1 MLRSMDDDLLVH
13 APAKLNLAL
22 SVGAPRPDGFHP
34 LSSWMVT
41 LDWGDSIYLRR
52 RDPGSSSLFANVW
65 ATDAPHTPDLDWPL
79 RSDLSWKAHAAIER
93 AVGRQLP
100 VRVRVEKRIPVG
112 GGLGGGSSNAAA
124 VLRGLDALFDLRL
137 GNDAL
142 RSIAADLGSDVAFL
156 VQGGSAIVSG
166 VGERVDAMPDVP
178 LVHLV
183 LCFPQAHCPTP
194 TVYRLFDRL
203 RPDAGAPEDARVR
216 ALAATDRLRA
226 HQPFNDLAAPA
237 RESSDAVRR
246 AMDEI
251 AEVSHLP
258 VHVCGSGS
266 SLFLVCDDPIHAEHV
281 ARIVLNE
288 AAVKAVA
295 TQVAGPAGI
304 VRNPPPARRTCG

>member
-1 MLRSMDDDLLVH
+1 MLHSMEDDLLVH

-22 SVGAPRPDGFHP
+22 SVGAPRPDGLHP

-41 LDWGDSIYLRR
+41 LGWGDSIYLRR

-65 ATDAPHTPDLDWPL
+65 AADAPHTPDLDWPL

-124 VLRGLDALFDLRL
+124 VLRGLDELFDLRL
-137 GNDAL
+137 GSDQL
-142 RSIAADLGSDVAFL
+142 RSIAAGLGSDVAFL
-156 VQGGSAIVSG
+156 VEGGSAIVSG
-166 VGERVDAMPDVP
+166 VGERVDALPDVP
-178 LVHLV
+178 QVHVV
-183 LCFPQAHCPTP
+183 LCFPEAHCPTP
-194 TVYRLFDRL
+194 TVYRLFDAL
-203 RPDAGAPEDARVR
+203 RPDAGDPEHARVLG
-216 ALAATDRLRA
+216 LAARDRLRA
-226 HQPFNDLAAPA
+226 HEPFNDLAAPA
-237 RESSDAVRR
+237 RESSEAVRR

-251 AEVSHLP
+251 AEVTQLP

-281 ARIVLNE
+281 AHAVANE

-295 TQVAGPAGI
+295 TQVGGPGGS
-304 VRNPPPARRTCG
+304 VRNPPPARRTCA

>member
-1 MLRSMDDDLLVH
+1 MLHSMDDDLLVH

-22 SVGAPRPDGFHP
+22 SVGAPRPDGLHP

-41 LDWGDSIYLRR
+41 LGWGDSIYLRR

-65 ATDAPHTPDLDWPL
+65 AADAPHTPDLDWPL

-124 VLRGLDALFDLRL
+124 VLRGLDELFDLQL
-137 GNDAL
+137 GREAL
-142 RSIAADLGSDVAFL
+142 RSIAAGLGSDVAFL
-156 VQGGSAIVSG
+156 VEGGSAIVSG
-166 VGERVDAMPDVP
+166 VGERVDALPELPQAHV
-178 LVHLV
+178 V
-183 LCFPQAHCPTP
+183 LCFPEAHCPTP
-194 TVYRLFDRL
+194 TVYRLFDEL
-203 RPDAGAPEDARVR
+203 RPDAGDPEHERVLRLAASDRVR
-216 ALAATDRLRA
+216 A
-226 HQPFNDLAAPA
+226 HEPFNDLAVPA
-237 RESSDAVRR
+237 RASSEAVRR

-251 AEVSHLP
+251 AEVTQLP

-281 ARIVLNE
+281 AQVVLNE

-295 TQVAGPAGI
+295 THVGAPGQSL
-304 VRNPPPARRTCG
+304 RNPPPPRRTCA

>member
-1 MLRSMDDDLLVH
+1 MPRPMDDDLLVH

-22 SVGAPRPDGFHP
+22 SVGAPRPDGLHP

-41 LDWGDSIYLRR
+41 LGWGDSIYLRR

-65 ATDAPHTPDLDWPL
+65 AADAPHTPDLDWPL

-124 VLRGLDALFDLRL
+124 LLRGLDELFGLRL
-137 GNDAL
+137 GNEAL
-142 RSIAADLGSDVAFL
+142 RSIAAGLGSDVAVL
-156 VQGGSAIVSG
+156 VEGGSAIVSG
-166 VGERVDAMPDVP
+166 VGERVEPRQGMPKAHV
-178 LVHLV
+178 V
-183 LCFPQAHCPTP
+183 LCFPEAHCPTP
-194 TVYRLFDRL
+194 TVYRLFDAL
-203 RPDAGAPEDARVR
+203 RPDAGEPEHARV
-216 ALAATDRLRA
+216 LGMAASNRVRT
-226 HQPFNDLAAPA
+226 HEPFNDLAAPA
-237 RESSDAVRR
+237 RASSEAVRR

-251 AEVSHLP
+251 AEVTQLP

-281 ARIVLNE
+281 AQVVRHR
-288 AAVKAVA
+288 AAVKSVA
-295 TQVAGPAGI
+295 THVGAPGPSL
-304 VRNPPPARRTCG
+304 RNPPPPRRTCA